1 MWWGGVALA
10 ALATGVLA
18 IPVTAQGGPCVE
30 TLQHR
35 VDTAPVGATIN
46 VPACTYHEQVV
57 LNRALT
63 LDGRNQAVID
73 GDNVRERWVW
83 IASSDVTIRNFT
95 MRNAS
100 TPLSQGGIGTQ
111 AGISRIVIDHNDLG
125 PTSNGAPVGIGGTTD
140 SRVSGNAIH
149 GGGQLGVIAVGNTR
163 LVLQGNHVYGNNTA
177 GVDPGFAAGGI
188 KAVGEISGQ
197 ILGNE
202 VNGNNGPGIWCDIGC
217 TGEVIAGNAIHDQ
230 QYNPIFYE
238 VSTGGDIHDNTITNA
253 PSGPLDW
260 GCIVVSSSGTTAVH
274 NNTCNRAMAL
284 LVILDNRGDLPPD
297 AGRNVRVQDNTVL
310 SVVPDPL
317 QASPLAPTRWWQWSA
332 SGPLVVG
339 QNGNLD
345 SGNTSAVPTATP
357 VPSVTCEVKV
367 RLGGVEG
374 VWKPCL

>member
-1 MWWGGVALA
+1 MWWGGVVLA
-10 ALATGVLA
+10 VLATGVLA

-35 VDTAPVGATIN
+35 VDTALVGATIN

-57 LNRALT
+57 LNRAVT
-63 LDGRNQAVID
+63 LDGRNQAVMD
-73 GDNVRERWVW
+73 GDNTRERWFW

-95 MRNAS
+95 MRNAA

-111 AGISRIVIDHNDLG
+111 AGVARIVIDHNDLG
-125 PTSNGAPVGIGGTTD
+125 PTNSGAPVGIGGTTD
-140 SRVSGNAIH
+140 SRVINNNIH
-149 GGGQLGVIAVGNTR
+149 GGGQLGIIAVGNMR
-163 LVLQGNHVYGNNTA
+163 LMLQGNHVYGNNTA

-230 QYNPIFYE
+230 AYNPIFYE
-238 VSTGGDIHDNTITNA
+238 VSTGGEIKDNVITDA
-253 PSGPLDW
+253 PSGPLGW

-274 NNTCNRAMAL
+274 NNACTRAMAI
-284 LVILDNRGDLPPD
+284 LVILDNRGDLPAD
-297 AGRNVRVQDNTVL
+297 AGRNVRVQNNSVL

-317 QASPLAPTRWWQWSA
+317 QVSPLAPTRWWQWSA

-345 SGNTSAVPTATP
+345 SGNSSAVPTATP
-357 VPSVTCEVKV
+357 VPSTCEVKV

-374 VWKPCL
+374 TWKPCL